1 MSFTLEDLE
10 NLSQLA
16 RVTVKEEEKEKMLA
30 DMQAILGYVSE
41 INAVPRE
48 AYSRSGEVSG
58 DVKRIKGVHYNIVRD
73 DVVTR
78 ASGTNTEVL
87 LGEAPATEDGYVK
100 VAQVLK

>member
-10 NLSQLA
+10 NLSQLS
-16 RVTVKEEEKEKMLA
+16 RITIKEEEKEKMLH

-41 INAVPRE
+41 IN
-48 AYSRSGEVSG
+48 EVSG
-58 DVKRIKGVHYNIVRD
+58 NVERVKGTHYNIVRE

-78 ASGTNTEVL
+78 DSGSATESVL
-87 LGEAPATEDGYVK
+87 REAPATEDSYVK